1 MPEYIGAYRLE
12 SLLGRGGMGEVFLAW
27 DERLERRVAIKRI
40 REDAFALAHQRERFR
55 REARMAARLSHAAVV
70 QIHDLVLDSSGDGGD
85 AIVMEYVQGTTLA
98 ERMAQGPL
106 ETIHA
111 VRLARE
117 IAEGLAAAHAAGLI
131 HRDLKAENVIV
142 TPLGHAKI
150 LDFGLARP
158 LPGETGEDDLLTHHG
173 AVLGTSYAMSPE
185 QAGGEELDERS
196 DLFSLGVLLRQM
208 LTGRSPFLGENSLG
222 TLKRVLTEQPP
233 ALASVRPGLPA
244 GLASLADSLLA
255 KNRDQRP
262 RSAEQVARKL
272 ERIERELAAVAG
284 GEQSTAAFPV
294 LPWLPA
300 ASPPSA
306 TGWALPRGGWLPA
319 ALAVLMVLAAT
330 AAYLLT
336 RSPGPEPLR
345 VIVVKPEIP
354 SPEDEGLALTASG
367 LLTAALNGLGGLQG
381 IVPLDPSLITGSVA
395 SPLQAARNVA
405 ADEVLVSAVQR
416 EGELVR
422 VSLRR
427 IRADGGQVL
436 WSDSWVV
443 PMDPGGLR
451 LLADMVGS
459 RLGSAYPAS
468 LPHSGALPRLQVRNE
483 DYSAFLE
490 IRQRID
496 SGKAPSPSDLEQ
508 LDRILRRSPR
518 FLEGWIQAAKLAVA
532 LFRSTHEP
540 ADLERARM
548 YVDGA
553 RRIAPDDTRTLRE
566 SFNVALQGE
575 RNQEAEEI
583 LRRIEAQLPGD
594 PDVLFLRYRLLDGQ
608 GRTAEA
614 EKALR
619 SAVERAPSWRN
630 VYWLAKLET
639 DRGRVPEA
647 RQLLEGLLAQSP
659 GNVWAQ
665 GQLAY
670 LELVYGDLERAERIY
685 GELALS
691 NSRHAYTN
699 LGAVRLLRRRY
710 PEAKE
715 ALGRALELQPG
726 DITTTAN
733 LADAEWNLGNRV
745 AAKALYGAVLRRLA
759 DSEAA
764 SRLPPEE
771 RMTQAHCLARL
782 GRTGEAGTAVRR
794 ALGERPGDPQLLHRA
809 SLVHALIGDGETA
822 VTYAKAALDGGIQ
835 PRFFADP
842 AFDPLRRE
850 ISLAVQAARR
860 E

>member
-12 SLLGRGGMGEVFLAW
+12 SLLGRGGMGEVFLGW
-27 DERLERRVAIKRI
+27 DERLERRVAIKRV

-70 QIHDLVLDSSGDGGD
+70 QIHDLVLDSSGD

-98 ERMAQGPL
+98 ERMAPGPL
-106 ETIHA
+106 ATIDA

-142 TPLGHAKI
+142 THLGHAKI

-158 LPGETGEDDLLTHHG
+158 MTGEMAGEDDLLTHYG

-233 ALASVRPGLPA
+233 AMESVRPDLPA
-244 GLASLADSLLA
+244 ALASLADSLLA

-262 RSAEQVARKL
+262 RSAEQVALRL
-272 ERIERELAAVAG
+272 ERIEGELAARK
-284 GEQSTAAFPV
+284 ETAAFPV
-294 LPWLPA
+294 LPWMPE
-300 ASPPSA
+300 ASRPSQ
-306 TGWALPRGGWLPA
+306 TGRRGWLPA
-319 ALAVLMVLAAT
+319 ALAVLVVLAVT

-345 VIVVKPEIP
+345 VIVVKPEVP
-354 SPEDEGLALTASG
+354 APEDEGLALTASG

-427 IRADGGQVL
+427 VRADGGQVL

-459 RLGSAYPAS
+459 RLGSAYP
-468 LPHSGALPRLQVRNE
+468 GFLPRPGAPPRLEVGDE

-496 SGKAPSPSDLEQ
+496 AGKAPSPSDLEQ

-518 FLEGWIQAAKLAVA
+518 FLEGWVQAAKLAVA

-540 ADLERARM
+540 ADLERARS

-553 RRIAPDDTRTLRE
+553 WKIAPDDTRTLRE
-566 SFNVALQGE
+566 SFNVALLGE

-583 LRRIEAQLPGD
+583 LRRIEEQLPGD
-594 PDVLFLRYRLLDGQ
+594 PDVLFLRYRLLEGQ
-608 GRTAEA
+608 GRSAEA

-630 VYWLAKLET
+630 VSWLAKLET
-639 DRGRVPEA
+639 ERGRVPEA
-647 RQLLEGLLAQSP
+647 RQLLEGLL
-659 GNVWAQ
+659 
-665 GQLAY
+665 
-670 LELVYGDLERAERIY
+670 
-685 GELALS
+685 
-691 NSRHAYTN
+691 
-699 LGAVRLLRRRY
+699 
-710 PEAKE
+710 
-715 ALGRALELQPG
+715 
-726 DITTTAN
+726 
-733 LADAEWNLGNRV
+733 
-745 AAKALYGAVLRRLA
+745 
-759 DSEAA
+759 
-764 SRLPPEE
+764 
-771 RMTQAHCLARL
+771 
-782 GRTGEAGTAVRR
+782 
-794 ALGERPGDPQLLHRA
+794 
-809 SLVHALIGDGETA
+809 
-822 VTYAKAALDGGIQ
+822 
-835 PRFFADP
+835 
-842 AFDPLRRE
+842 
-850 ISLAVQAARR
+850 
-860 E
+860 

>member
-27 DERLERRVAIKRI
+27 DERLERRVAVKRI
-40 REDAFALAHQRERFR
+40 RKDAFALAHQRERFR

-70 QIHDLVLDSSGDGGD
+70 QIHDLVLDGSGGGGD

-98 ERMAQGPL
+98 ERMTQGPL
-106 ETIHA
+106 AAVDA

-158 LPGETGEDDLLTHHG
+158 VAGEEDLLTHHG

-233 ALASVRPGLPA
+233 PLASIRPDLPA

-255 KNRDQRP
+255 KNRDERP
-262 RSAEQVARKL
+262 PSAEQVARKL
-272 ERIERELAAVAG
+272 EKIERDVAVPEAVA
-284 GEQSTAAFPV
+284 ETAAFPV
-294 LPWLPA
+294 LPWMPK
-300 ASPPSA
+300 ASPSR
-306 TGWALPRGGWLPA
+306 TGWLPA
-319 ALAVLMVLAAT
+319 ALAMLLALAIL

-345 VIVVKPEIP
+345 VIVVKPEMP
-354 SPEDEGLALTASG
+354 APEDEGLALTASG
-367 LLTAALNGLGGLQG
+367 LMTAALNGLGGLQG

-405 ADEVLVSAVQR
+405 ADEILVSAVQR
-416 EGELVR
+416 EGKLVR
-422 VSLRR
+422 VTLRR
-427 IRADGGQVL
+427 VMADGGQVL

-459 RLGSAYPAS
+459 RLGSAYPGS
-468 LPHSGALPRLQVRNE
+468 LPRSGAPSRLEVRDE
-483 DYSAFLE
+483 DYSSFLE

-496 SGKAPSPSDLEQ
+496 SGKAPSPLDLEQ

-518 FLEGWIQAAKLAVA
+518 FLEGWVQAAKLAVA
-532 LFRSTHEP
+532 LFRVTHEP
-540 ADLERARM
+540 ADLERARS
-548 YVDGA
+548 YVEGA

-566 SFNVALQGE
+566 SFNVALLGE
-575 RNQEAEEI
+575 RNQEAEDI
-583 LRRIEAQLPGD
+583 LSRIETQLPGD
-594 PDVLFLRYRLLDGQ
+594 PDVLFLRYRLLEGQ
-608 GRTAEA
+608 GRSAEA

-639 DRGRVPEA
+639 ERGRVPEA

-726 DITTTAN
+726 EITTTAN

-764 SRLPPEE
+764 SRLQPEE

-809 SLVHALIGDGETA
+809 SLVHALIGDVETA
-822 VTYAKAALDGGIQ
+822 VRYAKAALDGGIQ